1 MTEKEFR
8 TWAPSAPMGWNSWDC
23 FGASVTEG
31 EVKANADY
39 LAKHLKQFGYEYI
52 IVDIQWYEPQANSSV
67 YHQFADLAM
76 DDQGRLI
83 PATNRFPSAAEGHGF
98 GPLAQYVH
106 DLGLKFGIHIMRG
119 IPRQAVAQN
128 VTTAGGYSAR
138 DIAANNICPWNSDM
152 YGLDMSKPGAQA
164 YYDSL
169 MDLYASWG
177 VDFIKC
183 DDIADSKLYGMHRPE
198 IAALRSAID
207 KTGRPIVLSLSPGP
221 ADINYGAFLQEH
233 ANMWRLTDDFWD
245 TWRQL
250 KGMFPVAAKWAPMVR
265 AGNWPDPD
273 MLPLGAI
280 RQRSVDGGTK
290 LPHTRFTV
298 PEQKTMLTLWSLLRA
313 PFFLGGDL
321 PQTGAELALITNQD
335 VLGMR
340 HDITEAHEEA
350 ATDTLVT
357 WQAQSAA
364 HHYTAYFNIG
374 EEKITVQSP
383 AAPASELWDGTA
395 LTPDQPLTVPAHGVV
410 LIEQQ

>member
-1 MTEKEFR
+1 MAEKAFR
-8 TWAPSAPMGWNSWDC
+8 TWAPTAPMGWNSWDC
-23 FGASVTEG
+23 FGASVTEA

-39 LAKHLKQFGYEYI
+39 LANHLKQSGYEYVV
-52 IVDIQWYEPQANSSV
+52 VDIQWYEPHADSSV
-67 YHQFADLAM
+67 YHAFADLAM
-76 DDQGRLI
+76 DDRGRLV
-83 PATNRFPSAAEGHGF
+83 PAANRFPSAANGQGF

-128 VTTAGGYSAR
+128 VTTAGGYHAG

-152 YGLDMSKPGAQA
+152 YGLDMTKPGAQE

-169 MDLYASWG
+169 LALYASWG

-183 DDIADSKLYGMHRPE
+183 DDIAESTLYGMHRAE
-198 IAALRSAID
+198 IHALRQAID
-207 KTGRPIVLSLSPGP
+207 KTGREIVLSLSPGP
-221 ADINYGAFLQEH
+221 ANINYGYFLQEN

-265 AGNWPDPD
+265 PGTWPDLD

-290 LPHTRFTV
+290 LPHTRFTTD
-298 PEQKTMLTLWSLLRA
+298 EQKTMLTLWALLRA

-321 PQTGAELALITNQD
+321 PQTGDELSLITNQA
-335 VLGMR
+335 VLAMR
-340 HDITEAHEEA
+340 QEITDAHEEQ
-350 ATDTLVT
+350 ATDMIVS
-357 WQAQSAA
+357 WQAQSAVHRYFA
-364 HHYTAYFNIG
+364 FFNISD
-374 EEKITVQSP
+374 EDQQVS
-383 AAPASELWDGTA
+383 APTEQCTELWQGTR
-395 LTPDQPLTVPAHGVV
+395 LDPSRDITVPAHGVV
-410 LIEQQ
+410 LLRV